1 MQTDSLVLALGS
13 PGRKFCVRTKTYMH
27 MHAHAHVAVPRP
39 RAGHFFPR
47 CAFHERQGV
56 EGTVFRGIRGRAGGG
71 GARGRA
77 LELRGCRCGGGAG
90 HVWTCATWPRAFG
103 FAFWR
108 LSRWR
113 RILHIKRTAHGAVR
127 RHFVRA
133 SGVAAPAARR
143 PRRPGYARAPS
154 PVDPAAHPA
163 LPGPRAG
170 ARDRSPETFFLRL

>member
-13 PGRKFCVRTKTYMH
+13 PGRKFCVHTKTYMQ

-39 RAGHFFPR
+39 QAGHFFPR

-77 LELRGCRCGGGAG
+77 LELRGCCCGGGAG

-108 LSRWR
+108 LSCGGAYS
-113 RILHIKRTAHGAVR
+113 IKRTARRGAY
-127 RHFVRA
+127 
-133 SGVAAPAARR
+133 AARR

-170 ARDRSPETFFLRL
+170 ARDRSPETFFYTSTTRHPSYIYIPP